1 MSMSRRS
8 IAALA
13 TCIVLLATVAAFP
26 AEAQSPIQAP
36 SGADSDATDVVVLLD
51 VSQSVMP
58 YFQDVTDFVI
68 SSVVKDYLRFGDT
81 FHLLSFGEIAQ
92 TEIAQRMSS
101 EADVKSV
108 LGRLYLLYPLAR
120 YSDLVGGLS
129 YLYQY
134 VADLPESRRK
144 VIVVITDGVH
154 NPPPS
159 SPTFGMPPEKVAAE
173 IEAVA
178 AKIRANGWPVHIIRL
193 PFPKPGERGAPSPYS
208 AEAKGKSYLDAAA
221 AALDAKV
228 SDFSAD
234 GKADIAR
241 NSLSLPMV
249 QFPGPL
255 GKRDYSF
262 SFTIKL
268 RNASESAVGLELDR
282 VRLGDSDIL
291 ASKAFLTLQGGRSG
305 SMDVPVLI
313 PDSVPQGRS
322 KLQVTLHFA
331 NGVRVSPDS
340 GTLDLDLAKNPI
352 SALLRSGARIV
363 LFAIVLLLGLAALL
377 GAAIMIRR
385 MPKRAEPTIAAAV
398 LQADAYDSA
407 TSSTAAAE
415 VESPRARGVAAGAAP
430 HPLKAADARAVLEAA
445 AAAGSASE
453 GERSASA
460 IRSAKA
466 IAASRRE
473 EAARDA
479 ALLAEAA
486 RRAAKVDPREAPAA
500 SVARGARALVRA
512 VPESNEHDAV
522 IEGSAAALL
531 AQRKAES
538 ERTVSLLAE
547 ASGRRR
553 PAARPSR
560 SREAE
565 SKAQRQAASYA
576 PRVVKPGSMEIELLV
591 AEQNSHIGMRNV
603 HALSAG
609 ASKSV
614 GGGASDFLVFLVSV
628 PRKSAELHFDGEKLA
643 FVPIRSELFP
653 ELDGPMED
661 CLGKDIPMISR
672 SGYPM
677 TLRFVAYEK
686 PANRINRLLH
696 CIETPGL

>member
-13 TCIVLLATVAAFP
+13 ALIVLLATVAAFP
-26 AEAQSPIQAP
+26 ARGQSPIQA
-36 SGADSDATDVVVLLD
+36 SSEADSDDTDVVVLLD

-159 SPTFGMPPEKVAAE
+159 SPTFGMPPEKVAGE

-178 AKIRANGWPVHIIRL
+178 AKIRANGWPVHIIKL
-193 PFPKPGERGAPSPYS
+193 PFPKPGERGAPSPDS

-241 NSLSLPMV
+241 NSLSLPAV

-255 GKRDYSF
+255 GKKDYSF
-262 SFTIKL
+262 SFKIKL
-268 RNASESAVGLELDR
+268 SNASESAVGLELDR
-282 VRLGDSDIL
+282 VRSGDSDIL
-291 ASKAFLTLQGGRSG
+291 ANKVFLTLQGGRSG

-313 PDSVPQGRS
+313 PDSVPQGQA

-340 GTLDLDLAKNPI
+340 GTLDLDLARNPI

-363 LFAIVLLLGLAALL
+363 LFAIVLLLGLAALF
-377 GAAIMIRR
+377 GAAIIIRR

-398 LQADAYDSA
+398 LRAEDYDSA
-407 TSSTAAAE
+407 TSSTTAAV
-415 VESPRARGVAAGAAP
+415 VESPGARGVAAGAERPAS
-430 HPLKAADARAVLEAA
+430 KAADTRAALEAA
-445 AAAGSASE
+445 AAAGSVSE
-453 GERSASA
+453 GERSASS
-460 IRSAKA
+460 IRSAKE

-473 EAARDA
+473 EAARTA
-479 ALLAEAA
+479 VLLAEAA
-486 RRAAKVDPREAPAA
+486 RRAAAKVDSRAEPAA
-500 SVARGARALVRA
+500 NLARGALALERGI
-512 VPESNEHDAV
+512 PKSDEHDTA

-531 AQRKAES
+531 AQRKAEA

-560 SREAE
+560 EAE
-565 SKAQRQAASYA
+565 SKAQRRAASYA
-576 PRVVKPGSMEIELLV
+576 PRVVKPGSLEIELLV
-591 AEQNSHIGMRNV
+591 AEQNPHIGMRNV
-603 HALSAG
+603 HTLSAG

-614 GGGASDFLVFLVSV
+614 GGGASDFLVFLVNV

-643 FVPIRSELFP
+643 FLPIRSELFP
-653 ELDGPMED
+653 ELEGPVED
-661 CLGKDIPMISR
+661 CLGKDIPMISK

-696 CIETPGL
+696 CIETQGL